1 LIEIKI
7 GLTQVPRELDIEL
20 SKDTSRDELVS
31 EIEKMMTSGEGILW
45 LTNRKNSKIAVPVS
59 KISFIEIS
67 DELEE
72 RRVGFGA

>member
-1 LIEIKI
+1 MIEIKI
-7 GLTQVPRELDIEL
+7 GLTQVARELDIEL
-20 SKDTSRDELVS
+20 SKDTSKEEIVS
-31 EIEKMMTSGEGILW
+31 QIEKMMSTGEGILW

>member
-1 LIEIKI
+1 MIEIKI
-7 GLTQVPRELDIEL
+7 GLTQVARELDIEL
-20 SKDTSRDELVS
+20 SKDTSKEEIVS
-31 EIEKMMTSGEGILW
+31 QIEKMMMSGEGILW

>member
-1 LIEIKI
+1 MIEIKI

>member
-1 LIEIKI
+1 MIEIKI
-7 GLTQVPRELDIEL
+7 GLTQVARELDIEL
-20 SKDTSRDELVS
+20 SKDTSKEEIVS
-31 EIEKMMTSGEGILW
+31 QIEKMMSSGEGILW